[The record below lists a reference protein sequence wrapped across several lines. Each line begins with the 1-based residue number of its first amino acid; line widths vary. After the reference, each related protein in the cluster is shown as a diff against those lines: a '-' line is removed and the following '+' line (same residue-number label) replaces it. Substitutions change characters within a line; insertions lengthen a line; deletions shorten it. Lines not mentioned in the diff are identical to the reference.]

1 MALTFQLLFL
11 ALGLGAL
18 IKGAD
23 YFVEGASSLAHRL
36 SISPM
41 IIGLTVVA
49 FGTSTPEL
57 VVNIFAVLRGEV
69 NLTYGNIIGSN
80 IHNILLILGISGII
94 HPLSTQKNTVWREIP
109 FALIAVIAAIVLSND
124 TILSGSLDQLS
135 RGDGIILLL
144 FFAIFLTYVFGMAKT
159 QLQDEYKITEM
170 TLARILTYI
179 GIGLTGLIL
188 GSRLIVVNGV
198 EIAEALGISE
208 RVIGLTVIAVGT
220 SLPELTTSAMAAYR
234 GESDI
239 AIGNIVGSNIFNIFL
254 VLGISSLI
262 TPLPFAT
269 ILNLDFGMMLLA
281 TTLLF
286 TIMFMGKTRVI
297 GRAKGGLFLVLW
309 LAYMGYL
316 IIQ

>member
-1 MALTFQLLFL
+1 MALIFQLLL
-11 ALGLGAL
+11 LTLGLGAL

-94 HPLSTQKNTVWREIP
+94 HPLSTQRNTVWREIP
-109 FALIAVIAAIVLSND
+109 FALIAVIAVIVLSND
-124 TILSGSLDQLS
+124 TILSNSPDQLS

-144 FFAIFLTYVFGMAKT
+144 FFAIFLTYVFGMTQT

-170 TLARILTYI
+170 TLVRILAYI
-179 GIGLTGLIL
+179 GIGLIGLIL
-188 GSRLIVVNGV
+188 GSRLVVVNGV
-198 EIAEALGISE
+198 EIAQTLGISE

-262 TPLPFAT
+262 APLPFST

-309 LAYMGYL
+309 ITYMGYL
-316 IIQ
+316 ILQ